1 MLSRVSQLDTTLL
14 DNELFN
20 ILIKDPSPEVS
31 LVVRGALL
39 HLGLQ
44 TYNASYGAR
53 LQNLV
58 YANLTRRTRWL
69 LVLLATVPPYIH
81 QKIRDKMLVNG
92 WPDYPTPPSVLPWR
106 FTSSS
111 GVGQAIG
118 VLFPKLS
125 STKARRNRELRRF
138 AWDSLIRMEKL
149 LAFSSLINFLCF
161 LYNGR
166 CVNP

>member
-20 ILIKDPSPEVS
+20 ILIKDPTPETS
-31 LVVRGALL
+31 LVIRAALL
-39 HLGLQ
+39 HLGLE

-58 YANLTRRTRWL
+58 YADLTRRKRWL

-81 QKIRDKMLVNG
+81 QKIRDGMLVNG
-92 WPDYPTPPSVLPWR
+92 WPDYPPPPSILPWR
-106 FTSSS
+106 FASSS
-111 GVGQAIG
+111 GPGSTIAA
-118 VLFPKLS
+118 LFPAFS
-125 STKARRNRELRRF
+125 QSKARRKRELRRF
-138 AWDSLIRMEKL
+138 AWDTLIRMEKL
-149 LAFSSLINFLCF
+149 LAITSLVNFLCF

-166 CVNP
+166 